1 MTEDKTNPSG
11 CSRSHRV
18 AVLHVGPGCGQRG
31 GMASV
36 MQELQDMGGQ
46 FADKGVES
54 AFFETR
60 GFRSLSAIARF
71 FMRDIPQFV
80 LASYSVEVV
89 HFHVAAR
96 GSFYRKLILYAI
108 AKLMR
113 RRTVFHLHAGD
124 FDQFL
129 ACADRATKRATRW
142 FIGGSDV
149 VIGVS
154 ASCAHVLNRFRRNA
168 HDARVIGNT
177 AAAAERD
184 ASNALHATCHLRPY
198 IAFAGRLTKQK
209 GVDTLIDALA
219 ILAARGCDVDL
230 ELAGEGDIAHWRSH
244 AEARNVLDRVRF
256 SGWLDGASKARFYRE
271 ASIFCLPSQF
281 ESFGIVA
288 LEAMFHGV
296 PVVATRVGGLPE
308 LVVEGVTG
316 HLVAHGSPGVLADA
330 IHGLLRDR
338 ERAKR
343 MGAAGRRRAYGSYS
357 VDVIAAE
364 YANCYGEI
372 LGMRQRCTR

>member
-1 MTEDKTNPSG
+1 MTVDSTSPS
-11 CSRSHRV
+11 SRSRSRH
-18 AVLHVGPGCGQRG
+18 ATVLHVGPGCGQRG

-36 MQELQDMGGQ
+36 MQELRDMGGQ
-46 FADKGVES
+46 FAHEGVEL

-71 FMRDIPQFV
+71 FLRDIPRFV
-80 LASYSVEVV
+80 LASYSVDVV

-108 AKLMR
+108 AKLMH

-124 FDQFL
+124 FDHFS
-129 ACADRATKRATRW
+129 ACADRATKLATRW
-142 FIGGSDV
+142 FVGGSDAA
-149 VIGVS
+149 IGVS
-154 ASCAHVLNRFRRNA
+154 ASCANVLNRFRGNA

-177 AAAAERD
+177 AAMAERD
-184 ASNALHATCHLRPY
+184 ASNAFHATCRLRPY

-256 SGWLDGASKARFYRE
+256 AGWLDGASKARFYRE

-308 LVVEGVTG
+308 LVVEGMTG
-316 HLVAHGSPGVLADA
+316 YLVARGNPVVLADA
-330 IHGLLRDR
+330 MYGLLSDR

-357 VDVIAAE
+357 VDAIATE

-372 LGMRQRCTR
+372 VGED